1 MNTVAAGH
9 DRAFRLFSV
18 IQDQQSRE
26 LSQKH
31 TAKRAKKL
39 HVREEDLKLPCVIDM
54 AACQVGAASYRTAI
68 SHIEAV
74 AACVRCTG
82 ATHVTT
88 ALLFGCARCVS
99 ETGAMSSPLIRAP
112 QLRTPGS

>member
-1 MNTVAAGH
+1 VRKLRVACDAAAGH

-26 LSQKH
+26 LSQRH

-54 AACQVGAASYRTAI
+54 AACQVPTSTAAMAASRYN
-68 SHIEAV
+68 V
-74 AACVRCTG
+74 KAA
-82 ATHVTT
+82 AP
-88 ALLFGCARCVS
+88 LLLSMGRIYQHCPV
-99 ETGAMSSPLIRAP
+99 
-112 QLRTPGS
+112 